1 MRAAGRVLLYVDA
14 VLAVLFGLRYATAR
28 SVTPYHAA
36 FIGAAGGE
44 VPPAYAALLLLLY
57 KVIGFGFVSLG
68 ALCAILAAPATR
80 GDRAAW
86 WALLVTGSLSL
97 VPLIAVTFAVG
108 HGSPWWAPPLAYA
121 MLVAGLALGRIG
133 RG

>member
-1 MRAAGRVLLYVDA
+1 
-14 VLAVLFGLRYATAR
+14 
-28 SVTPYHAA
+28 VTPYHAA
-36 FIGAAGGE
+36 FIGAAGGD

-68 ALCAILAAPATR
+68 ALSAILAAPAAR

-97 VPLIAVTFAVG
+97 LPLTAVTFAVG
-108 HGSPWWAPPLAYA
+108 HGSPWWAPPLAFA
-121 MLVAGLALGRIG
+121 MLAVALALVRMGRTA
-133 RG
+133 